1 MEGFL
6 GFHTRD
12 LCQVCA
18 EMRMSMDRIPQQG
31 EVYRHFKGNLYRI
44 VTVAQHTERDETLV
58 VYKELDGERVYARP
72 LAMFIGEVDHDKYPA
87 AAGKW
92 RFTLAD
98 GRAGDSVPLQSVT
111 QQPLQDTQNLPQPLP
126 SRQLPAQQ
134 EGTPGSDPGF
144 GTELDPKLLAFLD
157 ADSYEQ
163 KLEIYASM
171 AGKADASMLNII
183 AASMDLEL
191 SGDTVEE
198 QYEALKNCLVTLEH
212 FECNRLR

>member
-1 MEGFL
+1 MQDRWPCL
-6 GFHTRD
+6 SAKWITISTR
-12 LCQVCA
+12 
-18 EMRMSMDRIPQQG
+18 
-31 EVYRHFKGNLYRI
+31 
-44 VTVAQHTERDETLV
+44 
-58 VYKELDGERVYARP
+58 
-72 LAMFIGEVDHDKYPA
+72 
-87 AAGKW
+87 
-92 RFTLAD
+92 
-98 GRAGDSVPLQSVT
+98 
-111 QQPLQDTQNLPQPLP
+111 QPPESGVLHL
-126 SRQLPAQQ
+126 RQ

-144 GTELDPKLLAFLD
+144 GTGLDPKLLAFLD

-212 FECNRLR
+212 LECNRLR